1 MQTDKLCMGCMSEIS
16 GEQVCSVC
24 GFDSANYSEP
34 NALPLRTLL
43 AGRYLVGKV
52 IGKTGEGFSYLGFDT
67 VTEAVVKIAEYFPN
81 GACERN
87 ADASVSINPEKSF
100 AFNEGVMKFIE
111 LHKKLSTIT
120 GSSAIFKI
128 LDIFEVNATAY
139 CITEYLQGITL
150 KEFLIRNG
158 GMISWEQIRP
168 LYLPLVT
175 AVRTLHENGV
185 VHGGIS
191 PETIIVGRDG
201 RLRLSEFLIDTART
215 AGSDIEAQ
223 FYPGFA
229 AIEQYS
235 GEGITTATDVY
246 ALGATLFRTL
256 TGNPPPDAKQRVV
269 SDNLA
274 FSRSVAEQVPKAVL
288 IAMANAL
295 QLDAQNRT
303 ESAEEFRAGL
313 LSAESVTYA
322 DNASTSKG
330 EAKGREASNKKYVF
344 IAAAIT
350 TAILA
355 VIAVIFYFAVFRE
368 DDSEPAD
375 QSSEYISSHESYYTV
390 DASSAPEK
398 HFSVPD
404 FSGKSL
410 AELLANP
417 EYDDWF
423 DFKVVKKEYSNKFS
437 RGKIC
442 AQSVKVGTAVK
453 KGTVVEFTMSLGP
466 DKVTI
471 PKALEGMNKDQ
482 ALIEIL
488 KLGIDFNN
496 VRIEGKLGEESATEE
511 FVVIETL
518 PPMGEKISPDEAI
531 TIYYNTNVVVE
542 ESSDTDYPMDDYE
555 DYGN

>member
-34 NALPLRTLL
+34 DALALRTLL

-52 IGKTGEGFSYLGFDT
+52 ISKTGEGFSYLGFDT
-67 VTEAVVKIAEYFPN
+67 VTESVVKIAEYFPL
-81 GACERN
+81 GACKRN
-87 ADASVSINPEKSF
+87 ADATVSVNPEKSF
-100 AFNEGVMKFIE
+100 AFNEGIMKFIE
-111 LHKKLSTIT
+111 LHKTLSGIT
-120 GSSAIFKI
+120 GVSAIFKI
-128 LDIFEVNATAY
+128 LDIFEVNSTAY
-139 CITEYLQGITL
+139 CVTEFLQGITL

-158 GMISWEQIRP
+158 GMISWEQVRP

-175 AVRTLHENGV
+175 AVCKLHENGV
-185 VHGGIS
+185 IHGGIS

-201 RLRLSEFLIDTART
+201 RLRLSEFLIPSARVS
-215 AGSDIEAQ
+215 GGDVEAQ
-223 FYPGFA
+223 LYHGFA

-235 GEGITTATDVY
+235 GGGLTPAADVY
-246 ALGATLFRTL
+246 ALAATLFRTL
-256 TGNPPPDAKQRVV
+256 TGNPPPDSKQRVI

-274 FSRSVAEQVPKAVL
+274 FSRSVAEKVPRAVL
-288 IAMANAL
+288 VAMANAL
-295 QLDAQNRT
+295 QLDVENRT
-303 ESAEEFRAGL
+303 ESVDEFKKGL
-313 LSAESVTYA
+313 LIAESTVTA
-322 DNASTSKG
+322 DDEKASKSTEK
-330 EAKGREASNKKYVF
+330 AKNPSNKKYVLL
-344 IAAAIT
+344 AATIT
-350 TAILA
+350 ILILA
-355 VIAVIFYFAVFRE
+355 VIAGILYFAVFRE

-375 QSSEYISSHESYYTV
+375 QSSEYISSHESYLTV

-417 EYDDWF
+417 EYDEWF

-453 KGTVVEFTMSLGP
+453 KGTLVEFTMSLGP
-466 DKVTI
+466 ETVTV
-471 PKALEGMNKDQ
+471 PKALKGMNKDQ

-496 VRIEGKLGEESATEE
+496 VSVVGKLGEETTEE

-518 PPMGEKISPDEAI
+518 PPMGEKINPDEAI
-531 TIYYNTNVVVE
+531 TIYYNTNVIAE